1 MSGSSQPTAMYVC
14 MYVCVWFFLNLIT
27 YLYEVH
33 MLGLLLTRKRPDQVF
48 LVAKLKTSFR
58 MSYDDLDDRYESLTM
73 AHKCMTAHFLA
84 WYRHINK

>member
-33 MLGLLLTRKRPDQVF
+33 MRGLLLTRKRPDQVF
-48 LVAKLKTSFR
+48 LVAKLKSSFR
-58 MSYDDLDDRYESLTM
+58 KSYDDLVDRYESLTM
-73 AHKCMTAHFLA
+73 TWLTVT
-84 WYRHINK
+84 